1 MTTLV
6 DPTTPAPPA
15 AIASTPE
22 PAPMPAPGTPLRG
35 SRLRAGDVLR
45 VGSLGLRT
53 RRLRTSL
60 STLGVAIGI
69 AAMVGVLGLSASSR
83 EDLQSKI
90 RALGTN
96 LLEVE
101 AGEGFGRGSG
111 TLPDTSV
118 GMVSRIGPVTAV
130 SSIAAVDSVVRRSDQ
145 VSEGITSGISV
156 YAVDPGLLDTLH
168 VDLVDGA
175 WFDEATSTYPAV
187 VLGATAAE
195 KLGIVDVADGL
206 RVMIDDQWFSLI
218 GIIGHV
224 SAAEGLDRAALVG
237 IAAAETYLV
246 GDDVVPERLYVRTE
260 EGTVDAVR
268 SVLAATVNPSTPEE
282 VSITRPSDAL
292 AAEEAA
298 STAFTSL
305 FLGLG
310 AVALLVGGIGIANV
324 MVIAVIERRTEIG
337 LRRALGATRA
347 HIRRQFLTEAVL
359 LSGLGG
365 LVGVG
370 LGAAVT
376 AIYASMQDWIVVI
389 PPVAL
394 LGGLGA
400 AVVIGGIAGLYP
412 ASRAA
417 RLAPTE
423 ALRSN

>member
-1 MTTLV
+1 MTTVL
-6 DPTTPAPPA
+6 DPATATTTDSTDAPAL
-15 AIASTPE
+15 
-22 PAPMPAPGTPLRG
+22 MPTPGTPLRN
-35 SRLRAGDVLR
+35 SRLRVGDVLR

-83 EDLQSKI
+83 EDLQTKI

-101 AGEGFGRGSG
+101 AGEGFGRGAG

-118 GMVSRIGPVTAV
+118 GMVGRIGPVTAV
-130 SSIAAVDSVVRRSDQ
+130 SSIAAVDTVVRRNDQ
-145 VSEGITSGISV
+145 LSEGITSGISV
-156 YAVDPGLLDTLH
+156 YAADEGLLDTLRI
-168 VDLVDGA
+168 DLVDGE
-175 WFDEATSTYPAV
+175 WLDDATSTYPAV
-187 VLGATAAE
+187 VLGSTAAE
-195 KLGIVDVADGL
+195 KLGIVDVADQL
-206 RVMIDDQWFSLI
+206 RVMIGDQWFSVI
-218 GIIGHV
+218 GIIGPV
-224 SAAEGLDRAALVG
+224 SAAEGLDRAAIVG
-237 IAAAETYLV
+237 IGAAETYLV
-246 GDDVVPERLYVRTE
+246 GDDLVPERLYVRTE
-260 EGTVDAVR
+260 EGAVDAVR
-268 SVLAATVNPSTPEE
+268 GVLAGTVNPSTPEE
-282 VSITRPSDAL
+282 VTISRPTDAL

-394 LGGLGA
+394 VGGLA
-400 AVVIGGIAGLYP
+400 AAIVIGGIAGLYP
-412 ASRAA
+412 ATRAA